1 MWMVGQNFTELD
13 DIQYIKTGNTLRIL
27 QVPVQKGVNTITRG
41 VVHLDVNDP
50 GVVNE
55 LLTVL
60 NEYPMCIATNMSE
73 LGETKTVEMKIE
85 LTSTQPIF
93 HGPRRYA
100 ESERRGIK
108 ELVEELLR
116 NGVIRESSS
125 PYASPVLLVSKKSG
139 EKRLYVDYR
148 ALNKLTVRDRYTLP
162 QIEEQLGRLSGY
174 NYFTSLDLFAGY
186 HQVPMSSESLQYTS
200 FVTQD
205 GQYEYLRMP
214 FGLCNAP
221 AVFQRMINHVLG
233 QYRFSKVLC
242 YLDDILLPADRL
254 NNPWKC

>member
-1 MWMVGQNFTELD
+1 VVGPLVGQNFTELD

-41 VVHLDVNDP
+41 VVHLGVNDP

-93 HGPRRYA
+93 HRPRRYA

-108 ELVEELLR
+108 ELV
-116 NGVIRESSS
+116 
-125 PYASPVLLVSKKSG
+125 
-139 EKRLYVDYR
+139 
-148 ALNKLTVRDRYTLP
+148 
-162 QIEEQLGRLSGY
+162 
-174 NYFTSLDLFAGY
+174 
-186 HQVPMSSESLQYTS
+186 
-200 FVTQD
+200 
-205 GQYEYLRMP
+205 
-214 FGLCNAP
+214 
-221 AVFQRMINHVLG
+221 
-233 QYRFSKVLC
+233 
-242 YLDDILLPADRL
+242 
-254 NNPWKC
+254 